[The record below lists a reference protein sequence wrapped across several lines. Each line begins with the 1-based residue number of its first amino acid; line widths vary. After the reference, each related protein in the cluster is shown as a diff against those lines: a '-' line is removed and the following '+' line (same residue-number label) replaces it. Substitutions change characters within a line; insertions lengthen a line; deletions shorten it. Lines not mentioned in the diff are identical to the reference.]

1 MNLDLPEPCP
11 QLPDTVS
18 LATFVEQR
26 LHITLDTFELPGAHL
41 HGVTVVDSKC
51 FESDADAAFRLSF
64 LAEHPDVYELLE
76 APSSALGRMFDAVAV
91 VTTGWAAPLGE
102 NGEVEGAPSQHA
114 KRRRVRLTVVV
125 SDQGVASVV
134 RFADEPDEIIT
145 DAGAATGS
153 LADAIIGYW
162 AQGPAVIESR

>member
-11 QLPDTVS
+11 ELPDTVS

-26 LHITLDTFELPGAHL
+26 LHTTLDSFELAGARL
-41 HGVTVVDSKC
+41 YGVTVVDSKE
-51 FESDADAAFRLSF
+51 FDQDVDAAFRLSF

-76 APSSALGRMFDAVAV
+76 APSSSLGRMFDAVAV

-102 NGEVEGAPSQHA
+102 NGEVQGAPSQHA

-125 SDQGVASVV
+125 SNQGVASVV
-134 RFADEPDEIIT
+134 RFADEPDDIIT
-145 DAGAATGS
+145 DAGSATGS
-153 LADAIIGYW
+153 LADAINGYW
-162 AQGPAVIESR
+162 AQGPAVIETR

>member
-11 QLPDTVS
+11 ELPDTVS

-26 LHITLDTFELPGAHL
+26 LHATLDSFELATARL
-41 HGVTVVDSKC
+41 YGVTVVDSTA
-51 FESDADAAFRLSF
+51 FAQDDDASFRLSF

-76 APSSALGRMFDAVAV
+76 TSSSSLGRMFDAAAV

-125 SDQGVASVV
+125 SNQGVASVI
-134 RFADEPDEIIT
+134 RFADQPDDIIT
-145 DAGAATGS
+145 DPGLATGS
-153 LADAIIGYW
+153 LADAINGYW
-162 AQGPAVIESR
+162 AQGPAFIESS